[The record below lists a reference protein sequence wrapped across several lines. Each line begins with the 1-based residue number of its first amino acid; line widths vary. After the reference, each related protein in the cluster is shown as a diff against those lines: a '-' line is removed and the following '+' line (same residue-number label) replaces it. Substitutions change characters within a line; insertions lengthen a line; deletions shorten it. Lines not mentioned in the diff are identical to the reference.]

1 MNIHV
6 TFTAILIK
14 ENIFMGMLSS
24 YKQTFGC
31 YFMFLLH
38 NFHLPVEVKG
48 FEEFLEL
55 GLLGGYL

>member
-1 MNIHV
+1 
-6 TFTAILIK
+6 
-14 ENIFMGMLSS
+14 MGMLSS

-31 YFMFLLH
+31 YFMCLLH
-38 NFHLPVEVKG
+38 NLHLPVEVKG